1 MGSVKGSSPWAT
13 LTALAAIERAEQGAT
28 GPDDLLDLDAMYD
41 SKRIIAGLGE
51 RWPIM
56 ETYLKPYA
64 ACRYCHPAI
73 DAIIAMNDGQPM
85 SAREID
91 ELTVEIF
98 PEARKIANDR
108 VPQTLEAAQFS
119 IPFTVALAA
128 LRGQGALRP
137 LKEDSL
143 RDGEVLD
150 LSRRVWLDFADR
162 FAGQFPLRTP
172 AHVTV
177 RRGSRVESRTVH
189 SPLGDPDNP
198 MNARD
203 VESKLRDLAHGFLSD
218 THVEG
223 LLRGIEDMRAGSAER
238 LLAGL
243 AMPASIPEQA
253 SSAELAFP
261 VRLDT
266 LTSIRTAD

>member
-1 MGSVKGSSPWAT
+1 M
-13 LTALAAIERAEQGAT
+13 
-28 GPDDLLDLDAMYD
+28 
-41 SKRIIAGLGE
+41 
-51 RWPIM
+51 
-56 ETYLKPYA
+56 
-64 ACRYCHPAI
+64 
-73 DAIIAMNDGQPM
+73 
-85 SAREID
+85 
-91 ELTVEIF
+91 
-98 PEARKIANDR
+98 
-108 VPQTLEAAQFS
+108 
-119 IPFTVALAA
+119 
-128 LRGQGALRP
+128 
-137 LKEDSL
+137 
-143 RDGEVLD
+143 
-150 LSRRVWLDFADR
+150 SRRVWLDFADR